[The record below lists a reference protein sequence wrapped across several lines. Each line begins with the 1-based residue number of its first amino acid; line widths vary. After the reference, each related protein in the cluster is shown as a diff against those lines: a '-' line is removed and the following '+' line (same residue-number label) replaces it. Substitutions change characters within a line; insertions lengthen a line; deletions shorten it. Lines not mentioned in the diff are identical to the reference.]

1 VTRQATRLL
10 AALAAAPERRQ
21 AAMIALLLV
30 VGIGILYLPRLD
42 WSPVYLAHDEV
53 IYALNAHS
61 IATTARD
68 INGQFL
74 PVSIYVVGTFFATPL
89 QIYFTA
95 LALLIAMAVQFAGFY
110 RDYFGDYRVR
120 SYPWFEHNIR
130 GGMEDLISRQGSAPA
145 PIYIAQNI
153 QWSDYYWPL
162 YLVKHGRMDLRPH
175 TNFLDLQAADAI
187 AAIAGGSLALC
198 RASDEAVLIGA
209 GFHRLRAIQEPD
221 GTHSFS
227 VLQK

>member
-1 VTRQATRLL
+1 MTRQATRLL

-21 AAMIALLLV
+21 AAMIAL
-30 VGIGILYLPRLD
+30 
-42 WSPVYLAHDEV
+42 
-53 IYALNAHS
+53 
-61 IATTARD
+61 
-68 INGQFL
+68 
-74 PVSIYVVGTFFATPL
+74 
-89 QIYFTA
+89 
-95 LALLIAMAVQFAGFY
+95 
-110 RDYFGDYRVR
+110 
-120 SYPWFEHNIR
+120 
-130 GGMEDLISRQGSAPA
+130 
-145 PIYIAQNI
+145 
-153 QWSDYYWPL
+153 
-162 YLVKHGRMDLRPH
+162 VKHGRIDLRPH